1 MIKVLTLKDFKV
13 SAWSGGTTTQLFI
26 YPTTANYAERNF
38 IFRLSTATVDV
49 NRSDFTVLP
58 DVTRY
63 IMPLTS
69 PFTLTH
75 DGNPPVFLE
84 VTKPHKFDGGAKTV
98 CEGSGKDFNLMLKS
112 ADGNMLFTDKITVTD
127 NDFCFVYAQTDL
139 TAKIDFLP
147 QAKTQT
153 VFLPTDSLLV
163 VTDKFASITLS
174 LPCPVATVK
183 L

>member
-84 VTKPHKFDGGAKTV
+84 VTKPHEFDGGAKTV
-98 CEGSGKDFNLMLKS
+98 CDGSGKDFNLMLKS
-112 ADGNMLFTDKITVTD
+112 ADGNMLFTDKITVAD

-139 TAKIDFLP
+139 AAKIDFLP
-147 QAKTQT
+147 QTKTQT
-153 VFLPTDSLLV
+153 VFLPVDSLLV
-163 VTDKFASITLS
+163 VTEKSASITLS